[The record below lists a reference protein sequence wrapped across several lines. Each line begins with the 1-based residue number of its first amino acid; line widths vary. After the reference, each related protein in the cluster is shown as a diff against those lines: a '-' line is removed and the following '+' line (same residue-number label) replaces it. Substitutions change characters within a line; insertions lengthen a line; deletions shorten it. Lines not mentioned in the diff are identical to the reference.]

1 MRGLLALLAGVALAA
16 AGYVVA
22 AAPSALLADGTTP
35 TPTSTAAS
43 TVTTTP
49 SSTTTAPTTSTATT
63 TTTTST
69 ATTTTTTTSTAV
81 ATTAPATTATTT
93 TTTTFTPRP
102 PKPPPPAYVVV
113 QPAVIPTAATVG
125 TTLTYS
131 VALKN
136 TGKTGSGMTVVNT
149 LSASVALIA
158 ADADQSGSCSGAAPQ
173 VTCSWDA
180 LAPNQAANAT
190 IVVQVIQPGDVTT
203 TVDARASDPAA
214 TVESRPAPPPVTAV
228 QAIPIRFVAPG
239 H

>member
-1 MRGLLALLAGVALAA
+1 VRGLPALLAAGALAA

-22 AAPSALLADGTTP
+22 AAPSALRADGTTP
-35 TPTSTAAS
+35 TSDAAS
-43 TVTTTP
+43 TVTT
-49 SSTTTAPTTSTATT
+49 
-63 TTTTST
+63 
-69 ATTTTTTTSTAV
+69 
-81 ATTAPATTATTT
+81 
-93 TTTTFTPRP
+93 RP
-102 PKPPPPAYVVV
+102 PSPAYVVV

-136 TGKTGSGMTVVNT
+136 TCKTGSGMTVVNT
-149 LSASVALIA
+149 LSANVALIA

-203 TVDARASDPAA
+203 SVDARASDPAA

-228 QAIPIRFVAPG
+228 QGTPIRFVAPG

>member
-22 AAPSALLADGTTP
+22 AAPSALLADGTTHQHRRVHRHDDAFHHDDR
-35 TPTSTAAS
+35 SDDEHRHDHDDDEH
-43 TVTTTP
+43 
-49 SSTTTAPTTSTATT
+49 AT
-63 TTTTST
+63 
-69 ATTTTTTTSTAV
+69 TTTTTTTSTARDDG
-81 ATTAPATTATTT
+81 ACHHGHDDNHDHLHAEAAEAAA
-93 TTTTFTPRP
+93 
-102 PKPPPPAYVVV
+102 PAYVVV

-136 TGKTGSGMTVVNT
+136 TGETGSGMTVVNT
-149 LSASVALIA
+149 LSANVALIA

-173 VTCSWDA
+173 VTCSWDC
-180 LAPNQAANAT
+180 PRPEPGRQRHYRR
-190 IVVQVIQPGDVTT
+190 QVIQPGDVTT

-228 QAIPIRFVAPG
+228 QGIPIRFVAPG

>member
-1 MRGLLALLAGVALAA
+1 M
-16 AGYVVA
+16 
-22 AAPSALLADGTTP
+22 
-35 TPTSTAAS
+35 
-43 TVTTTP
+43 
-49 SSTTTAPTTSTATT
+49 
-63 TTTTST
+63 
-69 ATTTTTTTSTAV
+69 
-81 ATTAPATTATTT
+81 APATTATTT

-149 LSASVALIA
+149 LSANVALIA

-228 QAIPIRFVAPG
+228 QGTPIRFVAPG